1 MNKKVWNHKISC
13 AFTIFIFCVCI
24 FLTSCVSK
32 SKINNEVSSGFCA
45 VNLRPVYI
53 TNSKKI
59 MLLLPEYNTVEVD
72 SIQLLNGSFGDTEF
86 SLMSYT
92 QIDSTGISLSL
103 MNDFGTDMGNVF
115 YDGEK
120 VVFDSAYFPKQ
131 LPGEYIIADIQ
142 NAFYDSAVL
151 KSNYEKS
158 GLTFEEE
165 KNENSTI
172 RKIIDKKKVIE
183 EIRIEEKSVSINNYL
198 RNYKY
203 VLISE

>member
-1 MNKKVWNHKISC
+1 MNKNFWNHKFYC
-13 AFTIFIFCVCI
+13 AFTILIFCVCI
-24 FLTSCVSK
+24 FLTSCASK
-32 SKINNEVSSGFCA
+32 SKINDEVQPDVCA

-59 MLLLPEYNTVEVD
+59 MLLLPEYNDVVVD
-72 SIQLLNGSFGDTEF
+72 SIQLLNGSFGDAEF

-142 NAFYDSAVL
+142 NAFYDSTVL
-151 KSNYEKS
+151 KRNYEKS
-158 GLTFEEE
+158 GLIFEEE
-165 KNENSTI
+165 INENSTI

>member
-1 MNKKVWNHKISC
+1 MNKNFWNHKFYC
-13 AFTIFIFCVCI
+13 AFTILIFCVCI
-24 FLTSCVSK
+24 FLTSCASK
-32 SKINNEVSSGFCA
+32 SKINDEVSSGFCA
-45 VNLRPVYI
+45 VDLRPVYI

-59 MLLLPEYNTVEVD
+59 MLLLPEYNDVVVD

-120 VVFDSAYFPKQ
+120 IVFDSAYFPKQ

-151 KSNYEKS
+151 KRNYEKS
-158 GLTFEEE
+158 GLIFEEE